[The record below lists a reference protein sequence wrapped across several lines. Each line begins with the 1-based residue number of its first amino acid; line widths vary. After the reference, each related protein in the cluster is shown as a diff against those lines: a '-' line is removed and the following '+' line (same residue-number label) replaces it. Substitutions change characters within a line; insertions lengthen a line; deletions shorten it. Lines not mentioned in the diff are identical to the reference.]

1 MKKYVFRLYVAG
13 KSANSLLAVT
23 NLKQFCN
30 DLPAGSFEI
39 EVLDV
44 LAKPKLA
51 LSAGILVTPTLELA
65 SPGQPQRIIG
75 TLKDAGM
82 LRAILTSL

>member
-1 MKKYVFRLYVAG
+1 MKKYLFRLYVAG

-23 NLKQFCN
+23 NLEQFCS

-82 LRAILTSL
+82 LRAILTTV